1 MKTLHSPS
9 LIVRLLWSL
18 CLMQVVVLVAS
29 IAGTLYYI
37 IDDRYTFMGDSVI
50 DTLVS
55 IISVQPHA
63 LAFEPTKEL
72 RDLQAANPDLWVV
85 IRDANGHRQQLGS
98 VPPEYQPLE
107 QSLPLLGVSQIR
119 ALPEQSKLTMRIEV
133 KSVQGHDVHIMVGG
147 VANSDFMSLIF
158 LATGLLSPYFL
169 TPLILF
175 TLLATPI
182 VVLHATRGVRRV
194 TKEAAALDISTP
206 DAHLTEGSV
215 PREIRPLVSAFN
227 AAMERLSKAYHA
239 RDRFLR
245 DAAHELRMPI
255 AVLMARIDG
264 MPSHP
269 LKPVLLIDLSR
280 LATVAEQLL
289 DLQRLQ
295 SPQVE
300 FVRVDLVALTRD
312 LVSDIAPVALSR
324 CDDLVLNAPDQPVWV
339 LGQASALSRV
349 ITNLVQNALVHGEGT
364 GTISITVAPRGT
376 VAVTDQGKGVA
387 SEDREHIFHP
397 FYRGK
402 TDKPGH
408 GLGLHLVQEIVR
420 AHRGRITVTDA
431 AAGGAVFTVYLPV
444 VSP

>member
-1 MKTLHSPS
+1 MKALHSPS
-9 LIVRLLWSL
+9 LIGRLLWSL
-18 CLMQVVVLVAS
+18 CLMQVVVLVTS

-37 IDDRYTFMGDSVI
+37 IDDRFTFMSDSVI

-55 IISVQPHA
+55 AIAVQPDG
-63 LAFEPTKEL
+63 LVFERTDEL
-72 RDLQAANPDLWVV
+72 RSLQADNPQLWVV
-85 IRDANGHRQQLGS
+85 IRDANGHRQQLGD
-98 VPPEYQPLE
+98 VPAAYQALE
-107 QSLPLLGVSQIR
+107 RSLPLLGVSQMR
-119 ALPEQSKLTMRIEV
+119 ALPEQNELTMRIEV
-133 KSVQGHDVHIMVGG
+133 KPIQDQQVHIMVGG
-147 VANSDFMSLIF
+147 VAMSDFKSLI
-158 LATGLLSPYFL
+158 LQATGLLSPYFL

-194 TKEAAALDISTP
+194 TKEASALDISTP
-206 DAHLTEGSV
+206 DAHLTEDSV

-295 SPQVE
+295 SPQIE

-349 ITNLVQNALVHGEGT
+349 ITNLVQNALIHGEGT

-376 VAVTDQGKGVA
+376 VAVADQGKGVA

-402 TDKPGH
+402 TDVPGH

-420 AHRGRITVTDA
+420 AHRGRITVNDA
-431 AAGGAVFTVYLPV
+431 AGGGAVFTVHLPV
-444 VSP
+444 VSA

>member
-1 MKTLHSPS
+1 MKALHSPS
-9 LIVRLLWSL
+9 LIGRLLWSL
-18 CLMQVVVLVAS
+18 CLMQVVVLVTS

-37 IDDRYTFMGDSVI
+37 IDDRFTFMNDSVI

-55 IISVQPHA
+55 AISVQPEG
-63 LAFEPTKEL
+63 LEFELTDEL
-72 RDLQAANPDLWVV
+72 RSLQVANPSLWVV
-85 IRDANGHRQQLGS
+85 IADSSGHRQQLGT
-98 VPPEYQPLE
+98 VPSQYLALE
-107 QSLPLLGVSQIR
+107 HSLPSLGASQMR
-119 ALPEQSKLTMRIEV
+119 ALPEQSSLTMRIEV
-133 KSVQGHDVHIMVGG
+133 KPVQGQQVHIMVGG
-147 VANSDFMSLIF
+147 VATSNFMSLIVQ
-158 LATGLLSPYFL
+158 ATGLLSPYFL

-182 VVLHATRGVRRV
+182 VVLHATRGVRRL
-194 TKEAAALDISTP
+194 TKEASALDISTP
-206 DAHLTEGSV
+206 DAHLTEESV

-269 LKPVLLIDLSR
+269 MKPVLLIDLSR

-295 SPQVE
+295 SPRVE
-300 FVRVDLVALTRD
+300 FVRVDLVTLTRD
-312 LVSDIAPVALSR
+312 IISDIAPVALSR

-339 LGQASALSRV
+339 LGQASALSRA

-364 GTISITVAPRGT
+364 GIISITVETGGT
-376 VAVTDQGKGVA
+376 VAVADQGNGVA
-387 SEDREHIFHP
+387 NEDREHIFHP

-420 AHRGRITVTDA
+420 AHKGRITVTDV
-431 AAGGAVFTVYLPV
+431 AAGGAVFTVHLPV
-444 VSP
+444 ITT